1 MDALTNSQRK
11 YLKKLAH
18 HLKPSVQI
26 GKSGATDQVRA
37 TLDQVLAAHEL
48 AKVRF
53 VGSKDEKKTIAERLS
68 RETGAHLVQIIGHVA
83 VFYRQNAD
91 SASRQIDLP
100 A

>member
-1 MDALTNSQRK
+1 MNTLTNTQRK
-11 YLKKLAH
+11 HLKQLAH

-26 GKSGATDQVRA
+26 GKSGATEQVRA
-37 TLDQVLAAHEL
+37 SLEQVLAAHEI

-53 VGSKDEKKTIAERLS
+53 IGFKEEKRGIAAGLAQATGSELI
-68 RETGAHLVQIIGHVA
+68 QIIGHVA

-91 SASRQIDLP
+91 AAKRRIELP

>member
-1 MDALTNSQRK
+1 MNALTNTQRK

-37 TLDQVLAAHEL
+37 TLDQLLTAREL

-53 VGSKDEKKTIAERLS
+53 IGFKEEKKDIATRLAHD
-68 RETGAHLVQIIGHVA
+68 TGSELVQIIGHVA
-83 VFYRQNAD
+83 VFYRQHPDA
-91 SASRQIDLP
+91 AKRHIELP